1 MGSLVAAVPR
11 TGEKPPVARAGVV
24 PCRRTYGGSPRVGRT
39 FRWRGLAM
47 LSTLLLGAAA
57 FGASG
62 AQAQGWR
69 PGPPLRSAR
78 WAHAVVEL
86 PSGRLLAAGGVP
98 DAGPSG
104 FQIHSD
110 RAETLD
116 LSWAAWTEV
125 APMPAE
131 HRWQQQALRLSS
143 GGVMLVGEH
152 PAGSRTESHVFDER
166 DGRWSASAN
175 SPQRRRFA
183 AELVALDTDRVLYLA
198 GYDGASDGEAFASAE
213 IYRISTNRW
222 EATGSLAEARFGLR
236 AVLLTAGP
244 LAGKVLACGG
254 VVYDGRAPGGL
265 ATRASCEVYDP
276 ATGDWSVGPAM
287 ATSRSF
293 FTLTTLADGRLLAVG
308 GRQSA
313 APDLATSEIFDPQA
327 LTWRPTGAM
336 PLGRA
341 RHVATLL
348 PSGRVLVVGGATVD
362 GGDPTAATAFYD
374 PAVGSWAMGPAML
387 AARSDHGA
395 HLGSDGRLIVVG
407 GRGLDGMAMA
417 ETEVLDL
424 GPDGDGPAVATATVA
439 PTVTDM
445 PTPTATDIPTTVPT
459 LTSTVVPTVVV
470 PIASPT
476 AAGVA
481 KVCPQLRG
489 RVPEPVIAAAMAD
502 PARVMGYRLAVDPG
516 KPVSTANP
524 ERTWLSL
531 HSYGKA
537 YERLSNGVEFKGG
550 CP

>member
-1 MGSLVAAVPR
+1 M
-11 TGEKPPVARAGVV
+11 
-24 PCRRTYGGSPRVGRT
+24 RRLP
-39 FRWRGLAM
+39 GLAM
-47 LSTLLLGAAA
+47 LSILLLFAVGFATPVV
-57 FGASG
+57 
-62 AQAQGWR
+62 QAQGWR
-69 PGPPLRSAR
+69 PGPSLRFAR
-78 WAHAVVEL
+78 WAHAVIEL

-116 LSWAAWTEV
+116 LSWVAWTEV

-183 AELVALDTDRVLYLA
+183 AELVALDADRVLYLA

-244 LAGKVLACGG
+244 LAGRVLACGG

-276 ATGDWSVGPAM
+276 TSGVWSAGPAM
-287 ATSRSF
+287 GAARSF

-308 GRQSA
+308 GRRSA
-313 APDLATSEIFDPQA
+313 APNLASGEVFDPQA

-336 PLGRA
+336 TSGRS
-341 RHVATLL
+341 RHTATLL
-348 PSGRVLVVGGATVD
+348 PSGRVLVTGGATVD
-362 GGDPTAATAFYD
+362 RGDPTAATTLYD
-374 PAVGSWAMGPAML
+374 PAVGSWAMGPAMS
-387 AARSDHGA
+387 AERSDHGA
-395 HLGSDGRLIVVG
+395 QLGSDGRLIVVG

-489 RVPEPVIAAAMAD
+489 KVPEWVIAAALAD